1 MDTFIDKAD
10 YIVDITVMTI
20 GRIIKNPIL
29 AFKYF
34 VLKQRCVRL
43 SYKNIKMS
51 NSVSVGSYFTFR
63 RFTTKRLKVIVNNK
77 EIKKGNCLY
86 EFVIMTIMTDD
97 RQSFVGYL
105 KYNKYAKEQW
115 DDYLYEIRSLLYTI
129 KYKLPS
135 DGGCSIH

>member
-63 RFTTKRLKVIVNNK
+63 RFTMQGLKVIVNNK

-86 EFVIMTIMTDD
+86 EFVIMTDD